1 MMGSRKVMELMG
13 WLSENGG
20 EHLTAAQM
28 AQYLVLQAVNLNGSL
43 GRLLESSLK
52 PIWRQGER
60 VRNLMPLP
68 LWPDVRDAMEAV
80 IEKQRYKDQPGEWR
94 ERGNTKTQASRALRT
109 QGALLWHGLVVVS
122 LNWLHSGGN
131 MSESVGGPGQ
141 EGTTLVGITVL
152 PMGWS
157 SAVAI
162 MQCAHRQLALR
173 SEMKMGAGLLEKA
186 EIRKDAIFPALEDTP
201 AWTIYLDDTT
211 IIEKV
216 AKGVSAALEGKPA
229 EEQSKLRKVYEW
241 WGIPTNASKALE
253 RVRTAERLCA
263 LIDGEKGLLRVTTK
277 RCLDLMSLGAWLRRQ
292 GSFPT
297 TALQIYAS
305 KAVHILQ
312 FRRCLF
318 SALQEVFVEVSQNP
332 VEVRGKVPLFDE
344 MMLLECLLPVVCT
357 DLKAQIDPVV
367 TASDACETG
376 GRSNLCFPAEPP
388 GGRGVG

>member
-94 ERGNTKTQASRALRT
+94 ERSNTKTQASRALRT

-201 AWTIYLDDTT
+201 AWLGRHPSLDHLPGRYNHHR
-211 IIEKV
+211 ESCKRSECSF
-216 AKGVSAALEGKPA
+216 G
-229 EEQSKLRKVYEW
+229 RKA
-241 WGIPTNASKALE
+241 G
-253 RVRTAERLCA
+253 
-263 LIDGEKGLLRVTTK
+263 
-277 RCLDLMSLGAWLRRQ
+277 
-292 GSFPT
+292 
-297 TALQIYAS
+297 
-305 KAVHILQ
+305 
-312 FRRCLF
+312 
-318 SALQEVFVEVSQNP
+318 
-332 VEVRGKVPLFDE
+332 
-344 MMLLECLLPVVCT
+344 
-357 DLKAQIDPVV
+357 
-367 TASDACETG
+367 
-376 GRSNLCFPAEPP
+376 
-388 GGRGVG
+388 